1 MPRGRPKKGM
11 IVELP
16 EETEPASVEATEEES
31 EADKLIADAKTTQ
44 APRPPLVW
52 LYRIDPDSGEEKFLG
67 KFKVGMVNETMC
79 AQRYGGGK
87 FVAYTRKPKA
97 SGGYLYA
104 GKDEYLVDDSIKP
117 EKSDGVA
124 VVPVEANGKGSDF
137 IERMLLLQMDMSSK
151 MTTAMMGAFAAMA
164 GAAKQPPPATDPL
177 LLELVRAMVSKP
189 AADPMTFAKDMLAMM
204 KEGGTTDPL
213 DQLKKVLEIKELL
226 GGSESGGM
234 DEMGLIGKGLDVLG
248 GMVAK
253 QAAAPADVP
262 VSVPSQPARTE
273 LPAPV
278 PSNEPPHT
286 LPFVPRRRPVEK
298 EESVKPGQG
307 IGVVPKAEPLRLW
320 KQPVAQLLPRAPML
334 MVWLSPDAAALNLWR
349 QSDDA
354 QKYDIRLDIGT
365 IPDEAKEDEAKIEA
379 IADAFVS
386 RALNDFQLHRVPG
399 MNQEVVHYISDVMYG
414 LFDIAMESDEEEEPE
429 SPVAGAIVPEP
440 SPD

>member
-1 MPRGRPKKGM
+1 MPRGRPKKAM
-11 IVELP
+11 VVELP
-16 EETEPASVEATEEES
+16 DEPEAASVEVTEEES

-104 GKDEYLVDDSIKP
+104 GKDEYLVDESIKP
-117 EKSDGVA
+117 EKSDGVS

-164 GAAKQPPPATDPL
+164 GAAKQPAPATDPL
-177 LLELVRAMVSKP
+177 LIELVRAMVAKP
-189 AADPMTFAKDMLAMM
+189 AADPMAFAMQMM
-204 KEGGTTDPL
+204 ELMKKTGTTDPL

-226 GGSESGGM
+226 GGSEAGGM
-234 DEMGLIGKGLDVLG
+234 DEMGLMAKGLDVLG
-248 GMVAK
+248 QMVVK
-253 QAAAPADVP
+253 QAAAPESTAP

-273 LPAPV
+273 LAAPV
-278 PSNEPPHT
+278 PSEPPHT
-286 LPFVPRRRPVEK
+286 LAFVPRRRIPK
-298 EESVKPGQG
+298 QEESVKPGQG
-307 IGVVPKAEPLRLW
+307 IGVMPKVEVRAW
-320 KQPVAQLLPRAPML
+320 KQPLLALLPRVPML
-334 MVWLSPDAAALNLWR
+334 AVWMPPEASAITLWR

-354 QKYDIRLDIGT
+354 QKADIRDDIDPGKVLSN
-365 IPDEAKEDEAKIEA
+365 PPEKSEAEIEQ

-386 RALNDFQLHRVPG
+386 RTINDFQLHRVAG
-399 MNQEVVHYISDVMYG
+399 MTQEAASWVSDTLYE
-414 LFDIAMESDEEEEPE
+414 LFDLATELEEEEP
-429 SPVAGAIVPEP
+429 VAGTIAPEP